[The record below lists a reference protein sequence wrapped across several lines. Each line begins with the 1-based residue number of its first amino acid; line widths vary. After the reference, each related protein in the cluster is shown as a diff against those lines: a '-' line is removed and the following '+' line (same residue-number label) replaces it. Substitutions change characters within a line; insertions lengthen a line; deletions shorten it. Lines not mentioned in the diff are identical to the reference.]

1 MFSFLGRFAYRRR
14 WFVLVGTVVFLAAAV
29 VTGLSVFD
37 KLGSGG
43 FEDPNAESTK
53 ATAIL
58 GERFDAG
65 SPNLV
70 FLVTAPDGDV
80 DGSAAVRDGTELTEA
95 LVDEPGVHQVTSYWS
110 PRAEGGGDPGLR
122 SAD

>member
-1 MFSFLGRFAYRRR
+1 MFTFLGRFAYRRR

-43 FEDPNAESTK
+43 FEDPNAESTQ
-53 ATAIL
+53 ASELLAD
-58 GERFDAG
+58 RFEAG

-70 FLVTAPDGDV
+70 LLVTARTVMSTAPRRYRT
-80 DGSAAVRDGTELTEA
+80 VR
-95 LVDEPGVHQVTSYWS
+95 S
-110 PRAEGGGDPGLR
+110 
-122 SAD
+122 